1 MGTRRSAV
9 CCTAI
14 AIAYFCFVSAPAP
27 ASAALRAVAFVSSST
42 GWIGGDG
49 TILATTDGGKTWQRQ
64 YTGRVQ
70 IWALSFVSPAVGF
83 AAGVDPIPGTGILF
97 GTRDGGHTW
106 SQLAE
111 PRSPARQISFASA
124 LVGFA
129 MAGGSP
135 LQASGATERIPPFFG
150 GRLAATT
157 DGGKT
162 WHVLDAPMLVDSTCA
177 SNTQHMWAAY
187 QAAVLRSDDGGD
199 SFSNV
204 FSPMIDTKRIWY
216 ATIGCAGSD
225 VAWVQFAG
233 AATGEQREYVVYRT
247 SDAGAHW
254 QPVLANKR
262 TSDAYPH
269 LEGSPPD
276 GPGPW
281 PGPFSVVD
289 ANSAFF
295 LGACPQ
301 CGSRGAVSLTGTND
315 GGKTWQSV
323 STVPDVT
330 LAGPVAMSFPDSQH
344 GWVVGTSAGNTPV
357 IAASAD
363 GGITW
368 TKQVAR

>member
-1 MGTRRSAV
+1 MGTHRSAV
-9 CCTAI
+9 ACTII
-14 AIAYFCFVSAPAP
+14 AAACFCLASAPAP
-27 ASAALRAVAFVSSST
+27 ASAALRAVSFVSSST

-64 YTGRVQ
+64 YSGRAQ
-70 IWALSFVSPAVGF
+70 ISALSFISPAVGY
-83 AAGVDPIPGTGILF
+83 ASGVDPIPGTGILF
-97 GTRDGGHTW
+97 GTRDGGRTW
-106 SQLAE
+106 SQLGE

-129 MAGGSP
+129 MSGGSP
-135 LQASGATERIPPFFG
+135 LQGNGATERTPPFFG
-150 GRLAATT
+150 GRLATTT
-157 DGGKT
+157 DGGKS
-162 WHVLDAPMLVDSTCA
+162 WHVLDAPTLVDSTCA
-177 SNTQHMWAAY
+177 SNTQHVWAAY
-187 QAAVLRSDDGGD
+187 QAAVLRSDDAGD

-204 FSPMIDTKRIWY
+204 FSPQIDTKGVWY
-216 ATIGCAGSD
+216 ATVECSGAD

-233 AATGEQREYVVYRT
+233 AATGEQRAYVVYRT
-247 SDAGAHW
+247 SDAGQHW

-262 TSDAYPH
+262 ASDAYPH
-269 LEGSPPD
+269 LEGSPAD

-301 CGSRGAVSLTGTND
+301 CGSRGAVSVTGTND
-315 GGKTWQSV
+315 GGKTWQSI

-344 GWVVGTSAGNTPV
+344 GWVVGTSVSGAPV

-368 TKQVAR
+368 TKQGAR